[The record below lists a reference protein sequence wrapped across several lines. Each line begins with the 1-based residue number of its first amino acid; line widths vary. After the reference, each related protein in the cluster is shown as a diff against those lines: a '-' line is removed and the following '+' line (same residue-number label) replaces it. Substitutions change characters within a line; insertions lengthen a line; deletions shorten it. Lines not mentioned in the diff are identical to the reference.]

1 MRPAELKKKRQFKK
15 AGRSNV
21 SGSEFLTTRSP
32 RNYIQLIRH
41 RKYIYRTDVCPC
53 STGVAGRWS
62 GGWWAEKEQDSDTR
76 NQKPQ
81 IESRLRFVVRFRQ
94 QKHFDEVFSSMF
106 GKTNMS
112 TDMFSL
118 HSYINSQHFLVMLIK
133 MIIGRYYK
141 LRNVYKCSF

>member
-1 MRPAELKKKRQFKK
+1 MDGGSR
-15 AGRSNV
+15 RS
-21 SGSEFLTTRSP
+21 
-32 RNYIQLIRH
+32 
-41 RKYIYRTDVCPC
+41 RTP
-53 STGVAGRWS
+53 TP
-62 GGWWAEKEQDSDTR
+62 ETR

-118 HSYINSQHFLVMLIK
+118 DSYINSQHFLVMLIK

-141 LRNVYKCSF
+141 LRNIFAVAN